1 MERGQFI
8 NHNGKEIY
16 YIDYT
21 NLKLEEEFL
30 SAIKSTNAF
39 REKVKA
45 SGKKDLLMLVNVT
58 NSYVY
63 GQAFAEIKRSGKLTQ
78 SITKRTAVVG
88 ITGAKRTFLDIVNAF
103 TSLNVKSFEN
113 IEDAKDWLVK

>member
-1 MERGQFI
+1 VVNLSI
-8 NHNGKEIY
+8 IKEIY

-58 NSYVY
+58 NSYIY

-88 ITGAKRTFLDIVNAF
+88 MTGAKRTFLDIVNAF
-103 TSLNVKSFEN
+103 TSLNVKPFEN
-113 IEDAKDWLVK
+113 IEEAKDWLVK